1 MATVKDITFDLVA
14 RREGSDINLGMLTF
28 DLQAVPGDSPG
39 EILLTTQK
47 D

>member
-1 MATVKDITFDLVA
+1 MATVKDLTFDLVA
-14 RREGSDINLGMLTF
+14 RREGSDINLGALTF
-28 DLQAVPGDSPG
+28 EIQAVPGDSPG